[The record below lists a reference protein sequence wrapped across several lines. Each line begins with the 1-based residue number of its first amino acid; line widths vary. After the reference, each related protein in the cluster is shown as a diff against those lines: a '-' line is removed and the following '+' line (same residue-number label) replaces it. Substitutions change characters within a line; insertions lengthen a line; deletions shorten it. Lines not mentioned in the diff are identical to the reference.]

1 MNAGAAVKRRRENAQ
16 HVASAGA
23 KRRRRNPQLIGD
35 LVARPA
41 FLHAFQSAMKQLQA
55 VFPSRYT
62 RSFAANALHAMRSR
76 VSSEDRLLL
85 VSEGRLCAMLA
96 RRLLCSN
103 GECVVRNPLR
113 LGTSVLCRRL
123 LVLPSP
129 FCLATLKGHGNDV
142 HSVAFHPTAPLLAT
156 GSNDSTVRLWR

>member
-1 MNAGAAVKRRRENAQ
+1 MKRRREGMANG
-16 HVASAGA
+16 VVEW
-23 KRRRRNPQLIGD
+23 RRRDPQLIGY

-55 VFPSRYT
+55 VFPSRYR
-62 RSFAANALHAMRSR
+62 RSFAANALDAMRSR
-76 VSSEDRLLL
+76 VSCENRLLL
-85 VSEGRLCAMLA
+85 VSAGGLCAMLA

-103 GECVVRNPLR
+103 GECVFRNPIR

-129 FCLATLKGHGNDV
+129 FCVKTLKGHGRQVN
-142 HSVAFHPTAPLLAT
+142 SMAFHPTAPLLAS
-156 GSNDSTVRLWR
+156 GSHDKTVKLWR

>member
-1 MNAGAAVKRRRENAQ
+1 MADAVVE
-16 HVASAGA
+16 
-23 KRRRRNPQLIGD
+23 RRRRDPQLIGD

-85 VSEGRLCAMLA
+85 VSAGRLCAMLA

-103 GECVVRNPLR
+103 GECVFRNPLR

-129 FCLATLKGHGNDV
+129 FCVATLKGHGRQFN
-142 HSVAFHPTAPLLAT
+142 SMAFHPTAPLLAS
-156 GSNDSTVRLWR
+156 GSYDKTVKLWR

>member
-1 MNAGAAVKRRRENAQ
+1 MILSPDCHHLRRVCSLLSVPATRMKRRRVGMADAVVE
-16 HVASAGA
+16 
-23 KRRRRNPQLIGD
+23 RRRRDPQLIGD
-35 LVARPA
+35 LGARPA

-85 VSEGRLCAMLA
+85 VSAGRLCAMLA

-103 GECVVRNPLR
+103 GECVFRNPLR

-129 FCLATLKGHGNDV
+129 RRPL
-142 HSVAFHPTAPLLAT
+142 PLL
-156 GSNDSTVRLWR
+156 RLHLPLLRRLPLPLAA